1 MSTKS
6 LLKVE
11 NQKTDQYAYF
21 QDDAKGL
28 KAATKLMKKWAKELL
43 PMRKEQP
50 KGARFR
56 TWPEVFIHRLGV
68 GKEDDMLDSDQTFAE
83 ESLADDSE

>member
-1 MSTKS
+1 MTS

-11 NQKTDQYAYF
+11 NQKTDQYEYF

-43 PMRKEQP
+43 PGRKEQP
-50 KGARFR
+50 KGTPFR
-56 TWPEVFIHRLGV
+56 DYPEVFIHRLEV
-68 GKEDDMLDSDQTFAE
+68 GKEDDMLDSDQVFAE
-83 ESLADDSE
+83 ESLAGDSE